1 MSETMRSAS
10 WLSLVLLGLLLVS
23 TGCMGGE
30 GNVTEE
36 EGVQERQVKVT
47 RPSIDGEAPAVTE
60 TAAFGLGCFW
70 GVESLFG
77 SVSGVVRTQV
87 GYAGG
92 TRQTPTY
99 HRLGDHTETVEVVYD
114 PTAVSYETL
123 LELFWANH
131 TPTSGSYSPQYKN
144 VVFTYT
150 EAQREQALAS
160 QEQQAEKYGQEIRTE
175 VLPATEFYPAE
186 DYHQKFRLQN
196 TDVLMR
202 EFKVIYPDFGE
213 FVDSTAAA
221 RINGY
226 VGGHGSREWLE
237 SHIGEL
243 GLSEAGQQWLL
254 EHARRR

>member
-1 MSETMRSAS
+1 MSETMRRIG
-10 WLSLVLLGLLLVS
+10 WLSIVLLGLLLINA
-23 TGCMGGE
+23 GCAGGRM
-30 GNVTEE
+30 NVTEE
-36 EGVQERQVKVT
+36 EGVQERDVEVT
-47 RPSIDGEAPAVTE
+47 RPSIDGEGPAVTE

-77 SVSGVVRTQV
+77 SVPGVVRTRV
-87 GYAGG
+87 GYTGG
-92 TRQTPTY
+92 TKQHPTY

-114 PTAVSYETL
+114 PTQVSYEML
-123 LELFWANH
+123 LDLFWANH
-131 TPTSGSYSPQYKN
+131 TPTSRSYSPQYKN

-150 EAQREQALAS
+150 EEQRELALAS
-160 QEQQAEKYGQEIRTE
+160 QQRQAEKHGQEIGTE

-202 EFKVIYPDFGE
+202 EFEAIYPDFGR

-226 VGGHGSREWLE
+226 LGGHGSREWLE

-243 GLSEAGQQWLL
+243 GLSEEGQQWLL